1 MKILV
6 KNKKWETSFQT
17 VTLICDVK
25 AKNGIFHI
33 QFPYNGKYVQI
44 KSNNLDLTFHH
55 LEKVFNR
62 FGTISENHQFLAS

>member
-1 MKILV
+1 M
-6 KNKKWETSFQT
+6 
-17 VTLICDVK
+17 K

-62 FGTISENHQFLAS
+62 FGTIPENHQFLAS